1 MSEEEEAVAEAEEI
15 IRSQRI
21 FLNHLDTY
29 GGSNMGRPSY
39 EEGWTEYL
47 ASCTVGASLEEVA
60 EEEEEE
66 DEGRSAVEISPLK
79 PKEGI
84 YQVVGTLSQET
95 STKPDFAVEA
105 YGTSS
110 REELLARLL
119 ECDIIIYNITEDVKQ
134 IEEAVWA
141 ATAIQAESSK
151 FEKQKV
157 FILLSTIMTWA
168 RSKPLDPEDP
178 EIPFTEE
185 DYRRRKP
192 HPNFIEHTNA
202 EKTITKLGKIA
213 KSKFNTYVVA
223 SGVQYGA
230 EEKLLHY
237 FFKLSWL
244 GETPAIPIFGDGR
257 NAIPTIHIV
266 DLAAVLQ
273 NIADHRPRTHYLIA
287 VDESIQ
293 TFSEIVKCISRNVGP
308 GKTQKVPRENAFLN
322 KDLTQEQLDELLVN
336 LRMEAVYLKE
346 NFNIKWVAQAGI
358 VEHIDQVV
366 KEYKQSRG
374 LLPVKICILGP
385 PGVGKTSIAEELCKH
400 YKVHHIKIKD
410 VIAKAIEN
418 LEKIVAPK
426 EIVEPEVVEEEE
438 EEEEEAEEEGENI
451 EEAQELLD
459 SVKENMEQNAGRLD
473 DSFVVRFMKEKLMS
487 MPCKNQGFVLDG
499 FPKTYDLA
507 KDLFNLEDEEEE
519 DDLKGKIH
527 HYDKVIISDYVISL
541 NASDEFLKNRIM
553 NLPESVVAGTH
564 YAQDRYLRSLNL
576 FRELNTEDET
586 VLNYFDEIEI
596 HPQYIDVSKFE
607 GLENRVIAKEIIK
620 TIGEPRNYGLTDEEL
635 EEFERKQAEERLA
648 REAKEKADL
657 EQKEAEE
664 RAQKLA
670 NWEEWNKR
678 LEEVKRQE
686 QELLEAQSIPLRN
699 YLMKHVMPTL
709 MQGLNHCCMVRPDDP
724 VDFLAEYLFKNNP
737 EFD

>member
-15 IRSQRI
+15 IRCQRI
-21 FLNHLDTY
+21 FLNHLDTFA
-29 GGSNMGRPSY
+29 GSNIGK
-39 EEGWTEYL
+39 YL
-47 ASCTVGASLEEVA
+47 ASCVVGASLDEIP

-66 DEGRSAVEISPLK
+66 DEGRSVVEISPTK

-84 YQVVGTLSQET
+84 YQVVGTLSKEE
-95 STKPDFAVEA
+95 SKKPDFALEA
-105 YGTSS
+105 YTTHS

-119 ECDIIIYNITEDVKQ
+119 ECDVIIYNITEDAKQ
-134 IEEAVWA
+134 VEEATWA
-141 ATAIQAESSK
+141 ATALNAEAK
-151 FEKQKV
+151 QFEKQKV

-192 HPNFIEHTNA
+192 HPNFMDHINA
-202 EKTITKLGKIA
+202 EKTIMKLGKTT
-213 KSKFNTYVVA
+213 KSKFSTYVVA
-223 SGVQYGA
+223 SGVQYGG
-230 EEKLLHY
+230 EERILHY

-244 GETPAIPIFGDGR
+244 GDTPAIPIFGDGR
-257 NAIPTIHIV
+257 NFVPTIHIL

-273 NIADHRPRTHYLIA
+273 NVADHKPRTHYLIA

-293 TFSEIVKCISRNVGP
+293 TLGELVRCISRNVGP
-308 GKTQKVPRENAFLN
+308 GKILKIPKENAFLN
-322 KDLTQEQLDELLVN
+322 KDLTQAHLDELLVN
-336 LRMEAVYLKE
+336 LRMEAVFLKE
-346 NFNIKWVAQAGI
+346 NFNIKWVALSGV
-358 VEHIDQVV
+358 VENIDQIVN
-366 KEYKQSRG
+366 EYKQSRG

-385 PGVGKTSIAEELCKH
+385 PGVGKTSIAEKLCKH

-426 EIVEPEVVEEEE
+426 EVPETEAAEEEE
-438 EEEEEAEEEGENI
+438 EEEEEGEEEGDNV

-459 SVKENMEQNAGRLD
+459 AIKENMEQNAGRLD
-473 DSFVVRFMKEKLMS
+473 DNYVIRFMKEMLMS
-487 MPCKNQGFVLDG
+487 MPCKNQGYALDG

-507 KDLFNLEDEEEE
+507 KDLFNLEEEEEEE
-519 DDLKGKIH
+519 DARGKVQP
-527 HYDKVIISDYVISL
+527 YDKLIIPDHIVSL
-541 NASDEFLKNRIM
+541 NASDDFLKDRIM

-564 YAQDRYLRSLNL
+564 YAQDRYLRALSL
-576 FRELNTEDET
+576 FRELNAEDET
-586 VLNYFDEIEI
+586 VLNYFDELEI
-596 HPQYIDVSKFE
+596 HPQVIDVSKFE
-607 GLENRVIAKEIIK
+607 DVENRLITKEIIK
-620 TIGEPRNYGLTDEEL
+620 TIGEPRNYGLTEEEKEEL
-635 EEFERKQAEERLA
+635 ERKEAEERLA

-670 NWEEWNKR
+670 NWDDWNKR

-709 MQGLNHCCMVRPDDP
+709 MQGLNQCCMVRPDDP
-724 VDFLAEYLFKNNP
+724 VDFLAEYLFKHNP
-737 EFD
+737 EFE